1 MRKRR
6 IVSVSK
12 TGDMNVQATQ
22 KEGEKLAEYLSFLL
36 QSNEAPPV
44 WIDKENLKEIKEVR
58 SILVVGPS
66 SSGKTTMVNMMRAII
81 EHDAMRMFEIPKRL
95 TTRPLR
101 ENEDLIENDIVT
113 KEEFAKRIDGGLAWD
128 RDMGDG
134 RVERYGFP
142 KVAHDKIAIYSANSA
157 ILEPTAR
164 IIAHSDFFAH
174 TLIVFVNASV
184 EVLERRMQERS
195 PDLFRDHPREVH
207 MRLHE
212 VFVSPKTH
220 VVVDHSDD
228 SFETLERSAK
238 LILGAVQELRT

>member
-1 MRKRR
+1 M
-6 IVSVSK
+6 
-12 TGDMNVQATQ
+12 
-22 KEGEKLAEYLSFLL
+22 AEYLSFLL
-36 QSNEAPPV
+36 DNNEAPPV
-44 WIDKENLKEIKEVR
+44 WIDKDNLNEIKELQ

-66 SSGKTTMVNMMRAII
+66 SSGKTTMVNMMRKMI
-81 EHDAMRMFEIPKRL
+81 ENDALHMFEIPKRL

-101 ENEDLIENDIVT
+101 ENEDLVENDIVT
-113 KEEFAKRIDGGLAWD
+113 HEEFAKRIDGGLAWD

-142 KVAHDKIAIYSANSA
+142 KVQAGKIAIYSANSA
-157 ILEPTAR
+157 ILEPNAR
-164 IIAHSDFFAH
+164 IIADSDFFAR
-174 TLIVFVNASV
+174 TLIVYVNAPV
-184 EVLERRMQERS
+184 EVLEKRMEQRS

-220 VVVDHSDD
+220 ILVDHSDD
-228 SFETLERSAK
+228 SFETLEKSAK